1 MSNQLQTQNKR
12 DISTDTSAWT
22 FQDIKRYYDPQDLLT
37 EKQIGQA
44 LSLIKGRNLNP
55 LLNEVYIVAYK
66 KKNGGIHGLVFS
78 EEHKQKM
85 MDELDLYSFIEKLN
99 EYMAFGHQSIMV
111 FEGANNDNI
120 QRI

>member
-1 MSNQLQTQNKR
+1 M
-12 DISTDTSAWT
+12 
-22 FQDIKRYYDPQDLLT
+22 T
-37 EKQIGQA
+37 EK
-44 LSLIKGRNLNP
+44 
-55 LLNEVYIVAYK
+55 EVKLKRFEDYER
-66 KKNGGIHGLVFS
+66 IHGLVFS

>member
-1 MSNQLQTQNKR
+1 M
-12 DISTDTSAWT
+12 
-22 FQDIKRYYDPQDLLT
+22 T
-37 EKQIGQA
+37 ET
-44 LSLIKGRNLNP
+44 
-55 LLNEVYIVAYK
+55 EVKLKLFEDYER
-66 KKNGGIHGLVFS
+66 IHGLVFS

-99 EYMAFGHQSIMV
+99 EYMAFGHQLIMV